1 MTSRMPK
8 VLKITLV
15 SAAMIA
21 IAIGLPYASGF
32 KQENEV
38 ERIGPQET
46 RDLVTSGQALL
57 VCSYSDQR
65 CKSILLEGAL
75 LRSELDEKMEE
86 LPKAQQIIFYC
97 G

>member
-1 MTSRMPK
+1 MTSRMTR
-8 VLKITLV
+8 VLKITLIT
-15 SAAMIA
+15 AAIIA
-21 IAIGLPYASGF
+21 IAAGVPYASGS

-46 RDLVTSGQALL
+46 RNLVASGQALL
-57 VCSYSDQR
+57 VCSYSDER

-75 LRSELDEKMEE
+75 LKSELDEKIEG
-86 LPKAQQIIFYC
+86 LPKTQQIIFYC